1 MSSASVEVACGGG
14 QWPHQRISGLH
25 EGGFF
30 DIVEAELAGGDEHQT
45 SHSISLLGCQH
56 TVACVAEQVEGVGM
70 QDFSA
75 PMLIQ
80 AETGDRF
87 DRMVAP
93 PLTAHRAA
101 PATVYQARPK
111 ANPGTRTDTHDRVR
125 TDRVDEAGSVGDLPL
140 WHLRVILAAYLSESD
155 ISPMHRRRLPR
166 STS

>member
-75 PMLIQ
+75 PVLIQ
-80 AETGDRF
+80 AETVIDSTAWLPHRSLPTE
-87 DRMVAP
+87 P
-93 PLTAHRAA
+93 P
-101 PATVYQARPK
+101 P
-111 ANPGTRTDTHDRVR
+111 
-125 TDRVDEAGSVGDLPL
+125 
-140 WHLRVILAAYLSESD
+140 
-155 ISPMHRRRLPR
+155 PR
-166 STS
+166 STRPDPKQTPAPAPTPTTASAPTASMRPAP